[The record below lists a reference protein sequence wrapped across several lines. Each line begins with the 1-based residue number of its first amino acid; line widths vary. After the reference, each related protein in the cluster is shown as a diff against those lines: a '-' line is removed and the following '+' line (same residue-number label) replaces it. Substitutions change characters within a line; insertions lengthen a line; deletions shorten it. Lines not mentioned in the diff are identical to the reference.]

1 MSLFIILILFFV
13 LFCIIFTSKACLNRH
28 EERAGIDYLI
38 LFPQFYQISSKVR
51 IMGFEWI
58 GYNRGLMV
66 VAD

>member
-1 MSLFIILILFFV
+1 
-13 LFCIIFTSKACLNRH
+13 LNRH
-28 EERAGIDYLI
+28 EERGGIDYLI